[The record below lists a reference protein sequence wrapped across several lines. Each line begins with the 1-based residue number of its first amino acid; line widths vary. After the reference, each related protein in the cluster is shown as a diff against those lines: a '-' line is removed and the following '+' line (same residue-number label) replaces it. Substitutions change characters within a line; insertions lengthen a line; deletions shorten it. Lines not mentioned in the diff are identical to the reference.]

1 MKTRD
6 KELGMGRP
14 IKRRDFLNGVA
25 VASLSS
31 MIPGQEHFGADGL
44 DANMAG
50 KGGVYPPLR
59 TGMRGSHAGSFEVAH
74 QLGREARTDWGPVQ
88 EDGSEDYD
96 LVVVGAGISGLA
108 AAHFYRKGH
117 PEARILILDNH
128 DDFGGHAKRNEFQ
141 LGDRIFLGHGGS
153 QSLQEPG
160 GYSKESINLL
170 RDLGIDT
177 QRLGEYFDQQF
188 YHRHG
193 LSDGVFFDRSSYG
206 VDRVVPYP
214 VSDYSAFLPLL
225 KSQLSAQAA
234 VAQMP
239 LGAKARF
246 EMLRLLEFNEDR
258 LTGIPA
264 AEQKKYLRQIS
275 YRDFLSKHA
284 GVTDPEVFKLLQG
297 LTSDAGGSIEINSAL
312 GLMGYM
318 GLPGLRAT
326 ALTDYSV
333 LDEPYIYH
341 FPDGNASVA
350 RLLVR
355 KLIPGVAAGSSME
368 DIVTARFDYDR
379 LDEPSSS
386 VRLRLQST
394 AVRVEND
401 GPHQSAKRVGITYVR
416 NGQANRVWGR
426 SCVLAG
432 YNAMI
437 RHLCPSLPEEQR
449 NALAKADKTPII
461 YTNVLLNNW
470 RAWKKLGIGCVS
482 APGAY
487 HSVAFLDFPV
497 SIGDYKHSQGPD
509 QPIVVHMERFPK
521 GDDPMAPMRDQI
533 RAGRHELF
541 STSFESIEREIR
553 SQLSGMLSSAGF
565 DAAEDIEA
573 ITVNRWGHAY
583 SNWYSDFDHKFADG
597 AYPHI
602 IGRQRH
608 GRIAIANSDAG
619 ASTMMQSAID
629 QAHRAIG
636 ELEV

>member
-1 MKTRD
+1 
-6 KELGMGRP
+6 MGRP

-31 MIPGQEHFGADGL
+31 MMPGQAHFGADRSGS
-44 DANMAG
+44 NMTG
-50 KGGVYPPLR
+50 NQGVYPPLR
-59 TGMRGSHAGSFEVAH
+59 TGMRGSHPGAFEVAH
-74 QLGREARTDWGPVQ
+74 QLGRDARTDWGPVQ
-88 EDGSEDYD
+88 EDSSGDYD
-96 LVVVGAGISGLA
+96 LVVVGAGISGLS
-108 AAHFYRKGH
+108 AAHFYRKEH
-117 PEARILILDNH
+117 PNARILILDNH

-141 LGDRIFLGHGGS
+141 LDDRMFLGHGGS
-153 QSLQEPG
+153 QTIQEPG
-160 GYSKESINLL
+160 GYSKESIDLL
-170 RDLGIDT
+170 KDLGIDT

-188 YHRHG
+188 YQRHG

-206 VDRVVPYP
+206 VDRVVRYP
-214 VSDYSAFLPLL
+214 IADYSSFLPLIQ
-225 KSQLSAQAA
+225 SPLSAKAA

-239 LGAKARF
+239 LGDRARL
-246 EMLRLLEFNEDR
+246 EMQRLLEFNKDQLAE
-258 LTGIPA
+258 IPA
-264 AEQKKYLRQIS
+264 AGQKKYLRRIS

-284 GVTDPEVFKLLQG
+284 GVTDPEVFKLFQG
-297 LTSDAGGSIEINSAL
+297 LTADAGSSIETSSAL
-312 GLMGYM
+312 GMMGYG
-318 GLPGLRAT
+318 GLPGLKAT
-326 ALTDYSV
+326 ALTDYPV
-333 LDEPYIYH
+333 LDEPYIHH

-355 KLIPGVAAGSSME
+355 KLIPRVAAGSTME
-368 DIVTARFDYDR
+368 DIVTARFDYGR
-379 LDEPSSS
+379 LDELRSP

-401 GPHQSAKRVGITYVR
+401 GPPESAKRVGITYVR
-416 NGQANRVWGR
+416 NGQAHRVWGR

-432 YNAMI
+432 YNAMV
-437 RHLCPSLPEEQR
+437 RHLCPSLPETQR
-449 NALAKADKTPII
+449 DALAQAGKTPII

-470 RAWKKLGIGCVS
+470 RAWKKLGIGCAS

-497 SIGDYKHSQGPD
+497 SIGDYQYSQDPE

-521 GDDPMAPMRDQI
+521 GDDHMAPMRDQI
-533 RAGRHELF
+533 RAGKHELF

-565 DAAEDIEA
+565 DAAKDIEA
-573 ITVNRWGHAY
+573 ITVNRWGHGY
-583 SNWYSDFDHKFADG
+583 SNWYSDFDYEFADD

-619 ASTMMQSAID
+619 ASTMMQSALD
-629 QAHRAIG
+629 QAHRAIS
-636 ELEV
+636 ELEA